1 MGENKKKKQPKK
13 IQTVIIGMVLT
24 LSIILGV
31 SCTKF
36 PVTEE
41 NGQKPHDNN
50 RGNTIPVAQENVENL
65 QGNTL
70 GNLVI
75 RNSMVVQKGNM
86 HYFIYYIAGG
96 PDESTALY
104 SQRLDDTL
112 AKTLVTNEGS
122 IVLPQVSGD
131 FVYYL
136 SSGKG
141 LCRINTKARE
151 AKEEVVVQSAGRYSI
166 YDHWAYFWNGT
177 EDSLYYMDL
186 TDIKN
191 PPRKIAEFPDSDL
204 DILAARGDFILAVAK
219 LGSPLQGNTSTQIW
233 KLSPDGEKKEL
244 LMTKPNWDNA
254 YIQPYKN
261 HIYYY
266 QDNAIWRTNLEGEN
280 KEQVYTSNNY
290 PYEFI
295 IYADRIFLVEGNE
308 HDPHMYISVDLEGKD
323 KRLIFNLRGPK
334 GNLGEDKSKINS
346 ILDEMHIWE
355 FNVTRE
361 YLYLTGVSYNSGQT
375 LLSRI
380 PITGA
385 AEKKKAETLS
395 GWRWRSVDYF
405 IQKQ

>member
-1 MGENKKKKQPKK
+1 MGENKHQKQSPK
-13 IQTVIIGMVLT
+13 IQTGIIGMVLT

-31 SCTKF
+31 GCTKF

-41 NGQKPHDNN
+41 NGQKPHDNI

-65 QGNTL
+65 QGNIL

-75 RNSMVVQKGNM
+75 RNSMVAEKGNT
-86 HYFIYYIAGG
+86 HYFIYYIAGSS
-96 PDESTALY
+96 DESTGLY
-104 SQRLDDTL
+104 SQELDDTL
-112 AKTLVTNEGS
+112 AKTLVTNESS

-151 AKEEVVVQSAGRYSI
+151 AKEEVVAPSAGRYSI
-166 YDHWAYFWNGT
+166 YDHWAYFWKGA

-191 PPRKIAEFPDSDL
+191 PPQKIAEFPDSDL
-204 DILAARGDFILAVAK
+204 DFLAARGDFILAVAR
-219 LGSPLQGNTSTQIW
+219 LGNPQQRNMSTQIW

-244 LMTKPNWDNA
+244 LTATPNWPDTD
-254 YIQPYKN
+254 IQPYKN

-280 KEQVYTSNNY
+280 KEQVYTSNNSIS
-290 PYEFI
+290 EFI
-295 IYADRIFLVEGNE
+295 IYADRIYLVEGNE

-346 ILDEMHIWE
+346 IFDEMHIQR

-361 YLYLTGVSYNSGQT
+361 YLYLTGAGYNSGQIW
-375 LLSRI
+375 LSRI
-380 PITGA
+380 PIAGA
-385 AEKKKAETLS
+385 AEEKKAETLV